1 MNLLSKWKNHLQ
13 ENSMTYMEHF
23 IFALYH
29 GLLCVLAGCY
39 LIFHAVLPCF
49 FQTAGSDLVA
59 KLNKTFKQT
68 KPD

>member
-1 MNLLSKWKNHLQ
+1 
-13 ENSMTYMEHF
+13 MTYIEHY
-23 IFALYH
+23 IFALYY
-29 GLLCVLAGCY
+29 GLLCILAGCY
-39 LIFHAVLPCF
+39 LIFHAVFPCF